1 MNPLRNLK
9 QKPPKISLFWKNK
22 QMKITYLAVGSELLK
37 GRIINTNLTNAG
49 EMLRKYGYDLS
60 RGVEIQDTRE
70 AIVAAV
76 ESEMQN
82 ADVVLMSGGLGPTS
96 DDITKKTL
104 AEIFGA
110 QLVMH
115 QPTLELLRGYFERRG
130 KKISPRN
137 EEQALVPDN
146 CEVLLNLRG
155 TAPGMLFRKE
165 GKILVSMPGVP
176 HEMLYLLENEV
187 IPKIKQSFEKV
198 HFQNHIFRVIGIFE
212 SNLADK
218 IRDIEENFP
227 PCLDISYLPRI
238 DGIWLELTV
247 RGAEKETENLTEIL
261 QKNVL
266 LLRERLSDFLYTEGK
281 LSLEEEILQLC
292 KGKNVTLAV
301 AESITGGT
309 ITSKLVKV
317 SGASNYLKGGITT
330 YFTETKTQILGVN
343 TEIIEK
349 EGVVSAEVAMKM
361 AEGVKNLFKT
371 DFAIA
376 TTGYAE
382 PPVKGE
388 FGSVWLG
395 FAGKNGELQAQRQT
409 LPYDRQNNIERAA
422 CLAMIFLLQNLKKE
436 NIEAH

>member
-1 MNPLRNLK
+1 
-9 QKPPKISLFWKNK
+9 
-22 QMKITYLAVGSELLK
+22 MKITYLAVGSELLK

-49 EMLRKYGYDLS
+49 EMLRKYGYDLN
-60 RGVEIQDTRE
+60 RGVEIQDTRQ
-70 AIVAAV
+70 AIINAV
-76 ESEMQN
+76 KNELEN

-96 DDITKKTL
+96 DDITKKTI

-110 QLVMH
+110 QLIMH
-115 QPTLELLRGYFERRG
+115 EPTRTLLKGYFERRG
-130 KKISPRN
+130 KTITPRN
-137 EEQALVPDN
+137 EAQALVPDN
-146 CEVLLNLRG
+146 CEVLLNTRG

-187 IPKIKQSFEKV
+187 IPRLNGNFEKIY
-198 HFQNHIFRVIGIFE
+198 FKNHIFRLIDIFE

-247 RGAEKETENLTEIL
+247 RGKENESENLQQIL
-261 QKNVL
+261 QQNVS
-266 LLRERLSDFLYTEGK
+266 LLRERLSEFIYTEGK
-281 LSLEEEILQLC
+281 QSLEEEIQQIC
-292 KGKNVTLAV
+292 REKNFTLAI

-309 ITSKLVKV
+309 ITGKLVKI

-343 TEIIEK
+343 AETIEK
-349 EGVVSAEVAMKM
+349 EGVVSEAVAMKM
-361 AEGVKNLFKT
+361 AEGVKNLFET
-371 DFAIA
+371 DFALA

-382 PPVKGE
+382 PPAKGE
-388 FGSVWLG
+388 HGRVCIG
-395 FAGKNGELQAQRQT
+395 FAGQNGELAAHHAA
-409 LPYDRQNNIERAA
+409 LPYDRNNNIERAA
-422 CLAMIFLLQNLKKE
+422 CLALIFLLRKLKSM
-436 NIEAH
+436 